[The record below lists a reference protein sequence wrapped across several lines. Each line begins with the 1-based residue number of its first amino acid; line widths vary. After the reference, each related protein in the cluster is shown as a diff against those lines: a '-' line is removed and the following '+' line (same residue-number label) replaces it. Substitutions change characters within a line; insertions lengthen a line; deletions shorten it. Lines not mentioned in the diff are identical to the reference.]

1 MKSAQIILLALILFS
16 CSKVNDVSIQ
26 SAPESVLKGD
36 SLQLISKVNGEG
48 NPDSTLNWVI
58 IDSVSKGTTIDKFG
72 KLIID
77 REEKATSI
85 TVKAISVQD
94 SSKFSSA
101 SIKIVLDLNY
111 FLGNWAIKFVKN
123 IGGEQ
128 RKTESGQRIWTLT
141 KDSSVEK
148 GSFVNTFYHTGYQE
162 VVSTSSTID
171 ISFTDLKW
179 SDIKNED
186 IATKDEFPSGYLIT
200 GVDSEGGLQRENLF
214 INNDYSKILR
224 VGAEEELIFTRS
236 KK

>member
-36 SLQLISKVNGEG
+36 SLQLIAKVNGEG
-48 NPDSTLNWVI
+48 NPDTTLNWVI
-58 IDSVSKGTTIDKFG
+58 TDSVSKGTTIDKFG

-111 FLGNWAIKFVKN
+111 FLGNWDIKFVKN
-123 IGGEQ
+123 IGGTTT
-128 RKTESGQRIWTLT
+128 KTGQRIWTLT

-148 GSFVNTFYHTGYQE
+148 GSFVESFYHVGYQE
-162 VVSTSSTID
+162 VVSTSYTID

-179 SDIKNED
+179 SEIKNED

-214 INNDYSKILR
+214 INNDYSKILK
-224 VGAEEELIFTRS
+224 VGAKEELIFTRS